1 MKLQTDI
8 LESTSGEQAS
18 AYITLSLD
26 LDQVVSAVLSAIVGG
41 RVSLGEGV
49 RLTYGQL
56 ETAVKAPNLDFR
68 AVLSKFEA

>member
-8 LESTSGEQAS
+8 LESTSGVQAS
-18 AYITLSLD
+18 AYVSLSLD
-26 LDQVVSAVLSAIVGG
+26 LDQDDSTVLSAIVGG

-56 ETAVKAPNLDFR
+56 ETAVKALNLGLS

>member
-18 AYITLSLD
+18 AHVSLSLD
-26 LDQVVSAVLSAIVGG
+26 FDQVLLLIVGG

-49 RLTYGQL
+49 RLTYG
-56 ETAVKAPNLDFR
+56 
-68 AVLSKFEA
+68 